1 MPSLSTARH
10 INQIKQNGARTVG
23 QIVKEQSDFLM
34 EDTWWNDPQSKV
46 CYIYDYKH
54 DDQPNI
60 NKGMTYDTTDKFRI
74 DAKFIIA
81 KYQSISGAQIEYHVL
96 FRPSQKREFNEE
108 DELYYY
114 ETDYAFYYRSEF
126 PIGLYIDIPDDQ
138 GIYRKYLIVGQEIAN
153 QFVKFFVLPC
163 DYKLCWI
170 ENLNNKRIKR
180 QMWSCLRNQNSY
192 TSGLW
197 SGDRLV
203 SLDNVNQVWLPM
215 NDITERIHYISEDNE
230 NNQRLIISTLSPNPS
245 VWTVSK
251 VQDLNPLGILKLTY
265 KQTVFDEHTDYID
278 WDTGEMYA
286 DYWIND
292 IAPTEEVKSDTVT
305 AEITALNNYLK
316 IGGSYKL
323 LTVIFTDEE
332 GNDVTE
338 NYLSEITPECWKCF
352 IDDEEI
358 TESELV
364 SWLSDSENNKI
375 KIKFEKDFS
384 YLTKVLKIQCTVE
397 DIIGEIE
404 LELRN

>member
-1 MPSLSTARH
+1 MPSLKTARQ
-10 INQIKQNGARTVG
+10 INQIKNNGARTVG
-23 QIVKEQSDFLM
+23 QIVKEQSDFVM

-54 DDQPNI
+54 DNQPTL
-60 NKGMTYDTTDKFRI
+60 NKGMTYELTEKYKI

-81 KYQSISGAQIEYHVL
+81 KYQSISGDQIEYHVL

-126 PIGLYIDIPDDQ
+126 PVGLYIDIPNDQ
-138 GIYRKYLIVGQEIAN
+138 GIYYKYLIVGKEIAN

-163 DYKLCWI
+163 NYKLCWI

-180 QMWSCLRNQNSY
+180 QMWACLRNQNSY

-197 SGDRLV
+197 AGDRLV
-203 SLDNVNQVWLPM
+203 SLDNVNQIWLPM

-230 NNQRLIISTLSPNPS
+230 SNQRLIISTLSPNPA
-245 VWTVSK
+245 VWKVSK
-251 VQDLNPLGILKLTY
+251 VQDLNPLGILKITY

-278 WDTGEMYA
+278 WNTGEMYA

-292 IAPTEEVKSDTVT
+292 IEPENDTTSVKVVS
-305 AEITALNNYLK
+305 EILSINNSLI

-323 LTVIFTDEE
+323 LTVVFTDAD
-332 GNDVTE
+332 GNDVT
-338 NYLSEITPECWKCF
+338 SEYMSDITSESWKCF
-352 IDDEEI
+352 MDDEDI
-358 TESELV
+358 TESDLIT
-364 SWLSDSENNKI
+364 WLSDSDKNKI

-384 YLTKVLKIQCTVE
+384 YLCRVIKIQCIVD
-397 DIIGEIE
+397 DIVGEIE

>member
-60 NKGMTYDTTDKFRI
+60 NKGMTYDTTDKYRI

-81 KYQSISGAQIEYHVL
+81 KYQSISGDQIEYHVL

-292 IAPTEEVKSDTVT
+292 IAPTEEVKSNTVT

-338 NYLSEITPECWKCF
+338 NYLSEITTECWKCF

-384 YLTKVLKIQCTVE
+384 YLTKVLKVQCIVE
-397 DIIGEIE
+397 DIVGEIE

>member
-81 KYQSISGAQIEYHVL
+81 KYQSISGDQIEYHVL

-397 DIIGEIE
+397 DIVGEIE

>member
-60 NKGMTYDTTDKFRI
+60 NKGMTYDTTDKYRI

-81 KYQSISGAQIEYHVL
+81 KYQSISGDQIEYHVL

-278 WDTGEMYA
+278 WDTGEMYV

-292 IAPTEEVKSDTVT
+292 IAPTEEVKSNTVT

-338 NYLSEITPECWKCF
+338 NYLSEITTECWKCF

-384 YLTKVLKIQCTVE
+384 YLTKVLKVQCIVE
-397 DIIGEIE
+397 DIVGEIE